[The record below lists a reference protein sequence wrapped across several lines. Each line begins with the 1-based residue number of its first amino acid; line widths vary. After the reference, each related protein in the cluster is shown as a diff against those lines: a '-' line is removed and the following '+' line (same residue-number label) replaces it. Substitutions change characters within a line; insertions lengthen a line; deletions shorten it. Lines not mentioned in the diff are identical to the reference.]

1 MATNKTTGRGYGKFL
16 VALGRLIL
24 LGIIAATGFLTTG
37 CASMNSVASAD
48 NNSTAPD
55 PEWYQTNDNPFHAD

>member
-1 MATNKTTGRGYGKFL
+1 
-16 VALGRLIL
+16 
-24 LGIIAATGFLTTG
+24 
-37 CASMNSVASAD
+37 MNSVASAD